1 MNPKQKHAER
11 NFSSKSSMKASFKT
25 TASDVAT
32 AAAILH
38 STAELMTFT
47 LAHLQES
54 KKSVKELQI
63 SLRELEQVESSKQKK
78 RKCLRWAEEEEEKK
92 KKKCKLE
99 SWSEGEEEEGGE
111 EEEEEAGLL
120 VGGRE
125 VTGKEV
131 KGYNQAWAAVHHR
144 DIGDGVFFHERCEKL
159 CGVFLGEKYGKH
171 TEKCEE
177 GGSSFCILCNQCG
190 VFLCHADCGLP
201 RKANDDNMDYML
213 HCSVCTDGDAGNRY
227 KVLHLDNYNV
237 DECD

>member
-1 MNPKQKHAER
+1 MNPAQKQAER
-11 NFSSKSSMKASFKT
+11 DFPSKSGMQASFKT
-25 TASDVAT
+25 TSSDVAT

-54 KKSVKELQI
+54 KKNAKELEI
-63 SLRELEQVESSKQKK
+63 SLRELEKAESSKNKK
-78 RKCLRWAEEEEEKK
+78 RKCLRWAEEEDEKKTK

-99 SWSEGEEEEGGE
+99 SWSEE
-111 EEEEEAGLL
+111 EEEEEEEEEDGGLVL
-120 VGGRE
+120 DGRE
-125 VTGKEV
+125 MTEKEV

-144 DIGDGVFFHERCEKL
+144 GRGDGVFVHERSWEL
-159 CGVFLGEKYGKH
+159 CGAWLGEKYGKH
-171 TEKCEE
+171 AEKCEQ
-177 GGSSFCILCNQCG
+177 GGSSFCIMCNQCG

-201 RKANDDNMDYML
+201 RKANNENVDYML